1 MHADLQIAWLCVHST
16 KPTANFLYLEVGPDE
31 EINLGELNDWISD
44 FADFADF
51 AISNLLLFIRLI
63 SIYQINLLGFSA
75 VCM

>member
-1 MHADLQIAWLCVHST
+1 MHAELQIAWLWVHST
-16 KPTANFLYLEVGPDE
+16 KPTANFLRLGVGPDE

-44 FADFADF
+44 FADFAT
-51 AISNLLLFIRLI
+51 SNLLLFIRLI